1 MYWYLEVLKK
11 YAVISGRARRREYWF
26 FFLFNALISLALA
39 SIDNSMGMLDASV
52 GLGVL
57 GGLYTL
63 AVMLPSV
70 TVGVRRLHDTGRSG
84 WWILISLVPIVGAI
98 VLVIFLATSGQE
110 GDNQFG
116 PDPKVEKPVLVYH

>member
-1 MYWYLEVLKK
+1 MF
-11 YAVISGRARRREYWF
+11 SGRARRREYWF

-116 PDPKVEKPVLVYH
+116 PDPKVDVGFDS

>member
-11 YAVISGRARRREYWF
+11 YAVFSGRARRREYWF

-116 PDPKVEKPVLVYH
+116 PDPKVDVGFDS

>member
-11 YAVISGRARRREYWF
+11 YAVFSGRARRREYWF

-84 WWILISLVPIVGAI
+84 WWILMSLVPIVGAI

-116 PDPKVEKPVLVYH
+116 PDPKVDVGFDS